1 MQACC
6 LQCSSDM
13 KKDMYETNA
22 VPTLADDL
30 AVALEQECEIWD
42 WVRAAG
48 VSAQD
53 LRSTLLETLGLR
65 KAA

>member
-1 MQACC
+1 
-6 LQCSSDM
+6 M
-13 KKDMYETNA
+13 KKDMYETNT

-30 AVALEQECEIWD
+30 AVALEQECEMWD

-53 LRSTLLETLGLR
+53 LRSALLDTLGLR